1 MPTAYES
8 SSFGVAVFRSVLE
21 REFAGGRGFVLVFRT
36 MKIAMMTTWMLLA
49 GALCLA
55 CAGQKIEPQVASSS
69 SQANYAAEYPAT
81 LQSVSNDYVN
91 AEGAVRKST
100 TDFPKYPEQL
110 KDPPWPV
117 VQAIVTRADEAGRS
131 SSYVQGRHDAETARD
146 FFTQD
151 NGEITRK
158 VAGSAQYVVKKKDC
172 DVDVSGAVASSLKDA
187 VDKQQEKRLRA
198 HNDAHVIIERYRESL
213 GKGNAAA
220 LEKQADDI
228 SETSY
233 TSYVRTIELKAQATR
248 LLDEASQVRKT
259 LDQGVADE
267 RTFQTEPGRSAGDKK
282 ASNDRIA
289 KMEDGK
295 VRIDS
300 AVPQLQALIKEID
313 QRNDAIKK
321 EYEAAFDALKKAIA
335 GKSSSK

>member
-1 MPTAYES
+1 MCWVL
-8 SSFGVAVFRSVLE
+8 FGTLVA
-21 REFAGGRGFVLVFRT
+21 G
-36 MKIAMMTTWMLLA
+36 
-49 GALCLA
+49 
-55 CAGQKIEPQVASSS
+55 CAGQKVEPQVASSAG
-69 SQANYAAEYPAT
+69 QTNYAAQYPAS
-81 LQSVSNDYVN
+81 LQSISNDYVN
-91 AEGAVRKST
+91 AEGEVRKNT
-100 TDFPKYPEQL
+100 TDFPKYPDQL

-117 VQAIVTRADEAGRS
+117 VQGIVVRADEAGRS
-131 SSYVQGRHDAETARD
+131 ASYVEGRRD
-146 FFTQD
+146 DEAAQEFFTQE

-158 VAGSAQYVVKKKDC
+158 VAGSVQYVVKKKDC
-172 DVDVSGAVASSLKDA
+172 DVDVSGAVSSSLKEA
-187 VDKQQEKRLRA
+187 VDKQQEKRLRS
-198 HNDAHVIIERYRESL
+198 HNDAHVIIDRYRESL
-213 GKGNAAA
+213 GKANAAA

-233 TSYVRTIELKAQATR
+233 ITYVRTALLKARATR

-259 LDQGVADE
+259 LDQSIAEE
-267 RTFQTEPGRSAGDKK
+267 RTFQAEPGRSAAEKK

-300 AVPQLQALIKEID
+300 AVPQLQAMVKEID

-321 EYEAAFDALKKAIA
+321 EYESALDALKKAIQ

>member
-1 MPTAYES
+1 
-8 SSFGVAVFRSVLE
+8 
-21 REFAGGRGFVLVFRT
+21 
-36 MKIAMMTTWMLLA
+36 MKIATTMSWMVA
-49 GALCLA
+49 FGALCVA
-55 CAGQKIEPQVASSS
+55 CAGQKIEPQVASSAN
-69 SQANYAAEYPAT
+69 QANYAAQYPAS
-81 LQSVSNDYVN
+81 LQSISNDYVN
-91 AEGAVRKST
+91 TEGAVRKST
-100 TDFPKYPEQL
+100 TDFAKYPEQL

-117 VQAIVTRADEAGRS
+117 VQGIVTRADEAGRS
-131 SSYVQGRHDAETARD
+131 SSYVQGHHDSQAAQD
-146 FFTQD
+146 FFTQE

-172 DVDVSGAVASSLKDA
+172 DVDVSGAVSSSLKEA

-213 GKGNAAA
+213 GKANAAA

-233 TSYVRTIELKAQATR
+233 LSYVRTVELKAQATR

-259 LDQGVADE
+259 LDQSATEE
-267 RTFQTEPGRSAGDKK
+267 RTFQAEPGRSAADKK

-289 KMEDGK
+289 KMEYAK

-321 EYEAAFDALKKAIA
+321 EYETAFDALKKAIA
-335 GKSSSK
+335 SKSSSK